1 MLSMIPQCCVYP
13 SCLFKY
19 VFLFPSLGCP
29 GVQWISLSVSLS
41 VCLYSLCLGF
51 LHGVVMGVIVC
62 LSICHSVFILCLS
75 VCLSVRNLWV
85 SYIHVVDLRVI
96 RLHLSVHLSVF
107 SESVTFMGLSWGSLD
122 STSVS
127 RWNLWS
133 ESLGPLVLI
142 RTCPSSTEIV
152 MVLLAAAANLRRTKF
167 TPVTSQTRSQF

>member
-1 MLSMIPQCCVYP
+1 MLCV
-13 SCLFKY
+13 SIMSVQVCLF
-19 VFLFPSLGCP
+19 VPFIGLSW
-29 GVQWISLSVSLS
+29 VHWISLSVSLS

-62 LSICHSVFILCLS
+62 LSICHSVFILSVCLS

-167 TPVTSQTRSQF
+167 TPVTSQTRSQY